1 MKSGWATRSLGS
13 ICEFSNGLWTGK
25 KPPFTQAIVVR
36 NTNFRPHGR
45 LDLTDVALLD
55 VEAKQLA
62 KRQLKPGDII
72 IEKSGGG
79 PKQPV
84 GRVAY
89 FDHNDGVYSFSNFT
103 SAARV
108 TDKSKVDPEYLIR
121 FLDWCYLSGVT
132 EGMQSHSTGIR
143 NLDFKAF
150 KAIEVPLPPL
160 EEQRR
165 IVAVLDEA
173 FAAIATATANAEKN
187 LANAR
192 ELSAMFPA
200 IQSENNMRLA
210 IGELLERGW
219 LLGHMDGNHGG
230 DYPRKDEFVG
240 AGVTYLSANCI
251 RDGLVDFSR
260 AKFLTNERAG
270 KLRKGFAKNRDV
282 LFAHNATVGPVALL
296 QTESDFVVLG
306 TSLTYYRC
314 DENFILPEYLA
325 SYLRSPAFVEQYSAV
340 MRQSTRNQVPITKQR
355 EFFVD
360 LPPIAEQRRMMA
372 SLGGF
377 QEDGRALAKIYK
389 AKLASITDLKQS
401 ILRRAFT
408 GELTATAPG
417 LVTA

>member
-1 MKSGWATRSLGS
+1 MSEEWATKPLGA

-25 KPPFTQAIVVR
+25 KPPFEQAIVVR

-45 LDLTDVALLD
+45 LDHSDVALLD

-62 KRQLKPGDII
+62 KRRLQLGDII

-89 FDHNDGVYSFSNFT
+89 FDKSDGAYSFSNFT

-108 TDKSKVDPEYLIR
+108 IDKSEVDPEYLIR
-121 FLDWCYLSGVT
+121 FLDWCYISGVT

-143 NLDFKAF
+143 NLNLSAY

-160 EEQRR
+160 VEQRR
-165 IVAVLDEA
+165 IVLVLDEA
-173 FAAIATATANAEKN
+173 FAAIATATANAERN

-200 IQSENNMRLA
+200 ANMEQGVRLS
-210 IGELLERGW
+210 IGELLSRGW
-219 LLGHMDGNHGG
+219 LTGHMDGNHGG

-240 AGVTYLSANCI
+240 SGVTYLSANCI
-251 RDGLVDFSR
+251 RDGLVDFGR
-260 AKFLTNERAG
+260 AKFLSKGRAG

-296 QTESDFVVLG
+296 ETDAEFVVLG

-314 DENFILPEYLA
+314 DEDHILPEYLA
-325 SYLRSPAFVEQYSAV
+325 SYLRSAAFVSQYAAV

-355 EFFVD
+355 EFYIDV
-360 LPPIAEQRRMMA
+360 PPVADQKNLMVA
-372 SLGGF
+372 LQGF
-377 QEDGRALAKIYK
+377 QDDGRTLAKVYD
-389 AKLASITDLKQS
+389 AKLRSLATLKQS
-401 ILRRAFT
+401 LLHRAFT
-408 GELTATAPG
+408 GGLTASLPKTIA
-417 LVTA
+417 A